1 MNKNLLRQ
9 AQELQAKMAKAEEEL
24 GKETVES
31 TSGGGVVTVVVT
43 GKQRVLSIKI
53 AQEVVDPEEVEL
65 LEDLV
70 MAALNEGLER
80 SQELAASRLSA
91 LTGNFNLPG
100 LR

>member
-1 MNKNLLRQ
+1 MNRNLLRQ

-53 AQEVVDPEEVEL
+53 AQEAVDPEEVEL

-80 SQELAASRLSA
+80 SQELAASRLGA